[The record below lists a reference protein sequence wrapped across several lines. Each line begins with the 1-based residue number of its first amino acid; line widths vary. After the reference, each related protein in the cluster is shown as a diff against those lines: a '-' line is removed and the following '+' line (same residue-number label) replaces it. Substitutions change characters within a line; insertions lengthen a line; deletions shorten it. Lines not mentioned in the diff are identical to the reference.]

1 MSMTWRSKVIE
12 MDLSLSLS
20 LFLSLSLLPAF
31 GRSSIAFDACD
42 GTKLRDECRV
52 SASRMARPLFA
63 CRARHLEHAVCLVT
77 TLASIWWRP
86 RVGEGLDLDPD
97 VVGAL
102 GRGLVCLNVCVLA
115 ICVEEAVVIP
125 AAQGSGRRGGV
136 GDFVGGVGEGRS
148 KELNARHA
156 PAAQASVYRHA
167 SNPGLALGACVV
179 PWVCLALD
187 LRWASACAMLSANI
201 MLLWTGVFERGCAV
215 CAGQSGEAS
224 TATRNDCTAVG
235 VSLWILGWCTWHL
248 CADLMGVSA
257 GLSLCWVSSALATFF
272 SLRRL
277 VPGTWTMGES
287 VAASLAVA
295 GVVGEVVVRIVRGEE
310 PEIIGTLVA
319 AGLLAFMV
327 ALMLV
332 VGSARGGVGGMLGP
346 SRLHHAG
353 DSSKISGLM
362 TAVALAILIAGS
374 GVLLFPFLRRLPGLV
389 AQHGQDPASV
399 GLLAYWTACLAVAL
413 PCMIFLKNLGLRNII
428 VRKGFHA
435 LALLL
440 FVPPMAAELGRD
452 SGQPWLPRTDA
463 HDPLLPLA
471 LAGAFLGFLALEIIR
486 LGDTPLPFGVERP
499 IQRFMALFVDERDTQ
514 GELYVTHITLLL
526 GLAVPIWLGSDLEAF
541 AGIIMTGVGDALAS
555 VVGSLCGQRT
565 IAVGTKKTAEGAAAC
580 FVSMILSWWSITA
593 WFGVRLTGA
602 QWAAVAASTG
612 CCTLLESVTDSMD
625 NIFVSSV
632 YFCLLTGLFS

>member
-1 MSMTWRSKVIE
+1 
-12 MDLSLSLS
+12 
-20 LFLSLSLLPAF
+20 
-31 GRSSIAFDACD
+31 
-42 GTKLRDECRV
+42 
-52 SASRMARPLFA
+52 MARPLFA

-346 SRLHHAG
+346 LRLHHAG

-486 LGDTPLPFGVERP
+486 LGDIPLPFGVERP

>member
-1 MSMTWRSKVIE
+1 
-12 MDLSLSLS
+12 
-20 LFLSLSLLPAF
+20 
-31 GRSSIAFDACD
+31 
-42 GTKLRDECRV
+42 
-52 SASRMARPLFA
+52 MARPLFA

-86 RVGEGLDLDPD
+86 RVGEGLDLDQD

-215 CAGQSGEAS
+215 CAGQTGEAS

-332 VGSARGGVGGMLGP
+332 VGSARGGVGRMLGP

-362 TAVALAILIAGS
+362 TTVALAILIAGS

-486 LGDTPLPFGVERP
+486 LGDIPLPFGVERP